1 MPEDITKEMSQ
12 LKRIEK
18 GILALVS
25 LSLVVALMAGC
36 ASALVSAAPAVTIT
50 HWEHQYDVRTAVAKD
65 LVARFQRANPGTKVD
80 FQPIPYDGYF
90 DKLLTALA
98 SGSGPDVFKVPA
110 TMAFELIQSGMVLPV
125 PSNIYTAAQ
134 ANKDFLSW
142 TVQPAIHNG
151 KLYGL
156 PTDVQTVVLFVNDK
170 LYAEAGYTPKD
181 IPTTWA
187 EFNQQ
192 VKKLTKYDANGN
204 IKQAGLD
211 TRYKWADYTLWLYQF
226 THDRVVDRQAGKVLY
241 DSPAGLKAWDEV
253 KTLMVDEK
261 VDSPQF
267 MAGQFKFEQNKAV
280 FYLNHPVTRGRLA
293 SMAPD
298 LKYTIYPVPSPD
310 GKPSTIAS
318 SWLYMV
324 NARSKHP
331 SLAWKWIKFITSE
344 PAEREWVTKAGD
356 LPALVSLVK
365 DDSLFPTASDKVVQQ
380 SLKHVY
386 APQEVGGDDVD
397 QIRQTIWDNIVIK
410 HMPVDQAVKQ
420 GAAAENQLI
429 RQKLGK

>member
-1 MPEDITKEMSQ
+1 MIS
-12 LKRIEK
+12 LKSRWLNR
-18 GILALVS
+18 GI
-25 LSLVVALMAGC
+25 
-36 ASALVSAAPAVTIT
+36 SALVGLFMVAALVAGYGGVFASPAQAVTIT
-50 HWEHQYDVRTAVAKD
+50 HWEHQYDVRTKVGKE
-65 LVARFQRANPGTKVD
+65 LVSQFEGANSGAKVD

-110 TMAFELIQSGMVLPV
+110 TMAFELIQGGVALPV
-125 PSNIYTAAQ
+125 PSSIYTVAQ
-134 ANKDFLSW
+134 AKKDFLPW
-142 TVQPAIHNG
+142 TTQAAIYNG

-156 PTDVQTVVLFVNDK
+156 PTDVQTVVMFVNDK

-187 EFNQQ
+187 EFNRQ
-192 VKKLTKYDANGN
+192 VKRLTKYDAEGK
-204 IKQAGLD
+204 IDQAGVD

-226 THDRVVDRQAGKVLY
+226 THGHVVDQKAGKVLY
-241 DSPAGLKAWDEV
+241 DGAAGLEAWNEV
-253 KTLMVDEK
+253 KTLMVDAK

-293 SMAPD
+293 SMAPN

-324 NARSKHP
+324 NAQSKHP
-331 SLAWKWIKFITSE
+331 DLAWKWIKLITSE

-380 SLKHVY
+380 SLNYVY
-386 APQEVGGDDVD
+386 APQEVGGNDVD
-397 QIRQTIWDNIVIK
+397 KIRQTIWDNIVIK

-420 GAAAENQLI
+420 GEETENQLI